1 MRSWVHKLF
10 LPGRCGEILLV
21 ALFCTQGAILES
33 QVQQPQ
39 TPNPPPTG
47 TGQGRVNLGQ
57 GDGEEQD
64 NPVIHRAAVVAQMK
78 RNVQRQQQI
87 VKDTDRLMELAQQ
100 LKEEVA
106 KGNKSTL
113 STSVAKKAEEI
124 ERLAKSVKD
133 KMKAE

>member
-1 MRSWVHKLF
+1 MQSWVHKLF
-10 LPGRCGEILLV
+10 LPGRCGEILLA
-21 ALFCTQGAILES
+21 ALVCTAILEG
-33 QVQQPQ
+33 QVQQPPQ

-64 NPVIHRAAVVAQMK
+64 NPVIHRAAVLAQMK

-113 STSVAKKAEEI
+113 SSSVAKKAEEI